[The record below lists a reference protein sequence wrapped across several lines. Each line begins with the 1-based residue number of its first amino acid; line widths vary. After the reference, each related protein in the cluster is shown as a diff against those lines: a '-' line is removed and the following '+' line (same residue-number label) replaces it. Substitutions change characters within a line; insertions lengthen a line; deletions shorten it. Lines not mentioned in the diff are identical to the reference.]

1 MGTFLLNDQYASML
15 FDSGADKSFV
25 STTFSALLDV
35 IPFPLDVSYVVKLVD
50 GRVAETNII
59 LRGCT
64 LGLLGHPFDIDLMPI
79 ELGSFDIIVDMDW
92 LSRYHAVI
100 VCDEKVVRIP
110 YENEV
115 LEIQGDEYSR
125 GNKST
130 LSIISCTKTQKYINK
145 GYLVFLAHVFLEDL
159 LGLPPTRQ
167 VEFQIDLV
175 PGVAP
180 IARAPYRLAQL
191 KMQELSAQ
199 LQELSKKG
207 FIKPSSSPSGALKR
221 HPLLRI
227 NDLFDQLQGLSVY
240 SKIELR
246 SGYHQLGG
254 REEDIPNTAFRT
266 YYEFQV
272 MPFGL
277 TNAPASK
284 EEHKENLKLIV
295 EILKNEELYGKF
307 SKFNF
312 WLSNVQFLGHVIDSE
327 VVHMDPAK
335 IESIKDWV
343 SPKTL
348 TKIRQFLG
356 LAGSYQRFIE
366 GFSKI
371 AKPITKLTQKSV
383 KFDWGEKEEAAFQL
397 FKEKVIAYASR
408 QLKVHEKN
416 YTTHDLE
423 LGAVVF
429 TLKMW
434 RHYIKSRWLELLSD
448 YDCEISYHPGKAR
461 KKDNYAM
468 EDLCSMIKK
477 LKPRADETLCLR
489 NRSWIPCFGDLRA
502 LIIHESYKSKIPKT
516 IWIVGSACDSRVEV
530 GNIMMDFVSKFP
542 KTVTGQDTNW
552 VIVDHFTKSAYF
564 LPMRET
570 DSMEKLTSSY
580 HTSIKVAPFEAL
592 YGQKCRSLVCWAE
605 VGDAQLTSPEIVRE
619 YTEKIFQIKQRI
631 QAARDRQKSFADIN
645 CKPLEFQVGDMVML
659 KASL

>member
-1 MGTFLLNDQYASML
+1 
-15 FDSGADKSFV
+15 FDGSKSAYLCCKKYREQEEARQQPKGQT
-25 STTFSALLDV
+25 TTFKRQNVGGQNVARAYTTGSNKKRGYARSLPYCNKCKLHHEGQCTIKCNNYKKVDYMARDYKAAVATQAPRAPVLNPRVVTCFRCGEQGHYKSDCPKMKSQNRGNKSGNAEARGRAIALLDV
-35 IPFPLDVSYVVKLVD
+35 IPFPLDVSYVVKLVN

-145 GYLVFLAHVFLEDL
+145 GYLVFLAHVTEKKAEDKLERKRLED
-159 LGLPPTRQ
+159 
-167 VEFQIDLV
+167 V
-175 PGVAP
+175 PIV
-180 IARAPYRLAQL
+180 RDFRRLAQL

-312 WLSNVQFLGHVIDSE
+312 WLSNVQFIGHVIDSE

-434 RHYIKSRWLELLSD
+434 RHYMYGTKCVVFTDHKSLQYILD
-448 YDCEISYHPGKAR
+448 
-461 KKDNYAM
+461 
-468 EDLCSMIKK
+468 
-477 LKPRADETLCLR
+477 
-489 NRSWIPCFGDLRA
+489 
-502 LIIHESYKSKIPKT
+502 
-516 IWIVGSACDSRVEV
+516 
-530 GNIMMDFVSKFP
+530 
-542 KTVTGQDTNW
+542 
-552 VIVDHFTKSAYF
+552 
-564 LPMRET
+564 
-570 DSMEKLTSSY
+570 
-580 HTSIKVAPFEAL
+580 
-592 YGQKCRSLVCWAE
+592 QKE
-605 VGDAQLTSPEIVRE
+605 
-619 YTEKIFQIKQRI
+619 
-631 QAARDRQKSFADIN
+631 
-645 CKPLEFQVGDMVML
+645 
-659 KASL
+659 